1 MTEDRLAEFQRE
13 KCGCNDGN
21 VCLWCMEFHNEL
33 LVTELKAARAT
44 GGEMSDAYHKQ
55 FVETVALKARIAESE
70 EELSTLLSRLG
81 IKPKDWL
88 EEWHRLTSGL
98 EGRND

>member
-33 LVTELKAARAT
+33 LVTELKAARTEIERLRTALRNIHDNVT
-44 GGEMSDAYHKQ
+44 SAQDIAYLAIDGEP
-55 FVETVALKARIAESE
+55 TVGEYIE
-70 EELSTLLSRLG
+70 EVLG
-81 IKPKDWL
+81 DW
-88 EEWHRLTSGL
+88 E
-98 EGRND
+98 